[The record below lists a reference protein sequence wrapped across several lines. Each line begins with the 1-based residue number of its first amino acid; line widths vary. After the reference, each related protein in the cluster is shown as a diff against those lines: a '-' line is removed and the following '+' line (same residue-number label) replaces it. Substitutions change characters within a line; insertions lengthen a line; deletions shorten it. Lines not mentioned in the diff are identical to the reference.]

1 MLSSSVRILR
11 AAASFLLAAATLAAA
26 EPFPRRWF
34 LNAHNSYPEHGRGR
48 DRLARARQAGLWA
61 VELDLAWS
69 ETRSRAV
76 ISHDAKKVR
85 GDEPTL
91 DEYFFRPLAGEL
103 RRLPRGEPGLLLML
117 DFKSDH
123 PGPVREVHA
132 ALATHG
138 DILTTSSRDGAL
150 RWGPLTVILS
160 ENAAAIALF
169 EKLTPPGEP
178 YLAMA
183 IREPPERKWKD
194 DIRDYF
200 AEPATPFYRL
210 FNFDWRNVERD
221 PNPQAGP
228 WTPAERARLEAI
240 VTMAREKGYWTR
252 AWTLNATTSMW
263 GKGRNFGSR
272 AALLERWRAARD
284 AGLDCIATD
293 EYALAG
299 RVMASEAARPPTA
312 RSTDSPPRPR

>member
-1 MLSSSVRILR
+1 MTR
-11 AAASFLLAAATLAAA
+11 ASFLSLILYSGLAAADDG
-26 EPFPRRWF
+26 FPAKWF

-48 DRLARARQAGLWA
+48 DRLARARRAGLWA

-69 ETRSRAV
+69 EARGRAV

-91 DEYFFRPLAGEL
+91 DEYFFRPLARQL
-103 RRLPRGEPGLLLML
+103 QRLPRGEPGLLLML

-132 ALATHG
+132 TLAAHRHM
-138 DILTTSSRDGAL
+138 LTTSARDGAI

-183 IREPPERKWKD
+183 IREPPDRKWKD

-200 AEPATPFYRL
+200 PEPATPFHRL

-221 PNPQAGP
+221 PNPNAGP
-228 WTPAERARLEAI
+228 WTAAESARLETI
-240 VTMAREKGYWTR
+240 VNLAREKGYWTR
-252 AWTLNATTSMW
+252 AWTLNATTTMW
-263 GKGRNFGSR
+263 GTGRNFGSR
-272 AALLERWRAARD
+272 AALLQRWRAARA

-293 EYALAG
+293 EYELAG
-299 RVMASEAARPPTA
+299 RFMASE
-312 RSTDSPPRPR
+312 RPRR